1 MGRELQKKKKR
12 SQRPKV
18 QPRKPNKLVNPRGN
32 TLIAHN
38 WDKKQ
43 TLAQNY
49 RRLGLVSRL
58 KAPTGGTE
66 KVSTSKKPDTTRN
79 SNNVPEKQSASSS
92 LSIAPLEKAIVTEAK
107 VQRDENGKI
116 VRVLPDPESDS
127 DDEDED
133 EDEGGDVEEEDDA
146 APASEVVRSLMEM
159 ARNPAPSKPRHQ
171 SEMENQWLRRLVD
184 RHGADTAAMA
194 RDRKLNPMQQTA
206 ADIGRRIKKAGL
218 TA

>member
-1 MGRELQKKKKR
+1 MGRELQKKKRR

-18 QPRKPNKLVNPRGN
+18 QPRKPNKVLNPRGN

-49 RRLGLVSRL
+49 RRLGLVARL

-66 KVSTSKKPDTTRN
+66 KQSTTTTTTTTNPEGEN
-79 SNNVPEKQSASSS
+79 STTHEHQSG
-92 LSIAPLEKAIVTEAK
+92 LSITPLEKKIVSETK

-116 VRVLPDPESDS
+116 IRVLPDPDS
-127 DDEDED
+127 D
-133 EDEGGDVEEEDDA
+133 EEDDEEKVDGEEEI
-146 APASEVVRSLMEM
+146 PASDLVRSLMEM
-159 ARNPAPSKPRHQ
+159 ARNPAPSRPRHQ
-171 SEMENQWLRRLVD
+171 SELEGQWLRRLVD
-184 RHGADTAAMA
+184 RHGADTVAMA

-206 ADIGRRIKKAGL
+206 ADIARRIKMAGL
-218 TA
+218 TT